1 MEIALKRYEQDLAE
15 KRTRRKND
23 LDNLERGVERE
34 KERVAKE
41 KEAVTNLK
49 KIQMQSLDDQVE
61 QKKEQAVHDQK
72 KNMRKT
78 DTTFGPQAPP
88 PNQMREIKQKKL
100 SMQKK
105 ELDRQIFQREIE
117 KHQQKTQKKYEDQ
130 LYRQGLE
137 KAIAQEQQL

>member
-61 QKKEQAVHDQK
+61 QKKAQAVHDQR
-72 KNMRKT
+72 NLIT
-78 DTTFGPQAPP
+78 SFLHC
-88 PNQMREIKQKKL
+88 EIH
-100 SMQKK
+100 
-105 ELDRQIFQREIE
+105 LDQSGI
-117 KHQQKTQKKYEDQ
+117 KH
-130 LYRQGLE
+130 
-137 KAIAQEQQL
+137 